1 MQSETNSS
9 AATTGGVHGRLPAS
23 ARRSAA
29 VRIRG
34 ATTAPG
40 SLGKPLSG

>member
-1 MQSETNSS
+1 MQSETDSS
-9 AATTGGVHGRLPAS
+9 AATTGGVHGRRPTS
-23 ARRSAA
+23 ARRPAA

-34 ATTAPG
+34 ATIAPG